1 LPIPEPCFD
10 SCFRMP
16 RSAREIL
23 EDRSIEAS
31 APCRI
36 DSGGTWD
43 IKSLALPFEHVKP
56 VTLNIALNLR
66 TWITLSPHKKGRVKV
81 VSQGFAASEEY
92 PFQGLRL
99 TSPFNIFFAAVVYF
113 GYHGLEVHIKSDS
126 PPKSGL
132 GGSSTALV
140 ALIKALCRLDYLAN
154 QKKRSSR
161 EILHLAYHLEDAM
174 GDGKC
179 GMQDQ
184 GAALYGGVNLW
195 TWSYG
200 STRVPFKRQALL
212 RGQGTKELARHI
224 LVAYSGKSHVSRRTN
239 RKWIKEFLDGRTRKG
254 WIRVNHLCK
263 EFADA
268 LEMMDW
274 KAAGHIMRMEM
285 AIRRQITPDSLTP
298 LTRRLIS
305 QAEKMGCGARFAG
318 AGAGGAV
325 WAIGEMENIMDLRDT
340 WDRTLATVRGGK
352 VLDCSIDSRGAY

>member
-1 LPIPEPCFD
+1 
-10 SCFRMP
+10 MP

-23 EDRSIEAS
+23 ENREIKAS

-66 TWITLSPHKKGRVKV
+66 TWITLSACNKGRVKV

-92 PFQGLRL
+92 PFQAFRL
-99 TSPFNIFFAAVVYF
+99 TSPFNLFFAAVAYF
-113 GYHGLEVHIKSDS
+113 GHHGLQVHIKSDS

-140 ALIKALCRLDYLAN
+140 ALIKALGKLDYLLN
-154 QKKRSSR
+154 EKRWSSR

-184 GAALYGGVNLW
+184 GAAVYGGVNLW
-195 TWSYG
+195 TWCYG
-200 STRVPFKRQALL
+200 STRAPFKRQALL
-212 RGQGTKELARHI
+212 RGPGTKELARHI
-224 LVAYSGKSHVSRRTN
+224 LVAYSGKSHVSQRTN

-254 WIRVNHLCK
+254 WIRVNDLCK

-268 LEMMDW
+268 LRIMDW
-274 KAAGHIMRMEM
+274 EAAARIMRMEM

-298 LTRRLIS
+298 ITRRLIS
-305 QAEKMGCGARFAG
+305 QAEEMGCGARFAG

-325 WAIGEMENIMDLRDT
+325 WALGPMENITDLRNT
-340 WDRTLATVRGGK
+340 WDRTLATIKGGK

>member
-1 LPIPEPCFD
+1 
-10 SCFRMP
+10 MP

-23 EDRSIEAS
+23 ENRDIKAS

-66 TWITLSPHKKGRVKV
+66 TWITLSAYDKGRVKV
-81 VSQGFAASEEY
+81 VSQGFAAGEEY
-92 PFQGLRL
+92 PFESLRL
-99 TSPFNIFFAAVVYF
+99 TSPFNLFFAAVAHF
-113 GYHGLEVHIKSDS
+113 GYQGLLIHIASDS

-140 ALIKALCRLDYLAN
+140 ALIKALCRLDYRV
-154 QKKRSSR
+154 KKKKWASR

-184 GAALYGGVNLW
+184 GAAVYGGVNLW

-200 STRVPFKRQALL
+200 STRFPFKRRALL
-212 RGQGTKELARHI
+212 KGQDTKELAKHI

-254 WIRVNHLCK
+254 WIKVNDLCK
-263 EFADA
+263 EFANA
-268 LEMMDW
+268 LERMDW
-274 KAAGHIMRMEM
+274 KAAARIMRMEM

-298 LTRRLIS
+298 LTRKLIS
-305 QAEKMGCGARFAG
+305 QAEEMGCGARFAG

-325 WAIGEMENIMDLRDT
+325 WAIGEMENIMDLKNT
-340 WDRTLATVRGGK
+340 WGTTLAAVRGAK
-352 VLDCSIDSRGAY
+352 VLDCGIDSRGVY